1 MAKPVVHFQIWSYEE
16 RKLAEFYSKLFDW
29 KVDFN
34 NPLNYGIVD
43 AGGAATGG
51 QAGINGGIMK
61 PQPGGIPA
69 SHLTFYV
76 QVEDLQGTLDKAAS
90 LGGSTVLGPT
100 PIAGVGSMA
109 LLKDP
114 DGNVI
119 GLFKP

>member
-1 MAKPVVHFQIWSYEE
+1 MVKPVVHFEIWSYEHT
-16 RKLAEFYSKLFDW
+16 KLGEFYSKLFEW

-34 NPLNYGIVD
+34 NPMDYGVVD

-51 QAGINGGIMK
+51 KAGINGGIMK
-61 PQPGGIPA
+61 PKPGGIPA

-90 LGGSTVLGPT
+90 LGGETVVPPT
-100 PIAGVGSMA
+100 PIPGVGKMA

-114 DGNVI
+114 EGNVV
-119 GLFKP
+119 GLFSE

>member
-1 MAKPVVHFQIWSYEE
+1 MAKPVVHFEIWSHEHK
-16 RKLAEFYSKLFDW
+16 KLSEFYAKLFDW

-34 NPLNYGIVD
+34 NPMDYGVVD

-61 PQPGGIPA
+61 SKPGGIPA

-76 QVEDLQGTLDKAAS
+76 QVEDLQATLDKAKS
-90 LGGSTVLGPT
+90 LGGETVVPPT
-100 PIAGVGSMA
+100 PIPGVGKMA

-114 DGNVI
+114 EGNVI
-119 GLFKP
+119 GLFSE